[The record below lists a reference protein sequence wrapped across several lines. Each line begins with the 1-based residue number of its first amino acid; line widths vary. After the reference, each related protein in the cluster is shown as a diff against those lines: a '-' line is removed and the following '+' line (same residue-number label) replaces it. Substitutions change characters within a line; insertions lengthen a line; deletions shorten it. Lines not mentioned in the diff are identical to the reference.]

1 MNGGTRVQKEN
12 FTGRSPGTINQ
23 RSAGTS
29 IRIQRLPSS
38 DPAMSYT
45 EKHENISRADWM
57 GRLEG
62 LHIQRADMNKL
73 IMNYLVTEGF
83 KEAAEK
89 FQQESGVEPSLELES
104 LDDRI
109 RIRDAIQSG
118 RIQEATALV
127 NLLHPELLDN
137 DRYLYFHLQ
146 QLHLIE
152 LIRAGRVEEALH
164 FAQEQLSEAGESDPT
179 VLTELERTLALLAF
193 DEPLKSPFGDLL
205 HPTHRQKVPLSNPR
219 ILGKERLTQTVCEL
233 QVASELNAAILQ
245 MEGRETTAPRLSS
258 LLKLILWAQ
267 DELDRKKIKYPNMS
281 NLATASIDSPK

>member
-1 MNGGTRVQKEN
+1 
-12 FTGRSPGTINQ
+12 
-23 RSAGTS
+23 
-29 IRIQRLPSS
+29 
-38 DPAMSYT
+38 MSYT
-45 EKHENISRADWM
+45 EKHENISKDDWM
-57 GRLEG
+57 SRLEG

-89 FQQESGVEPSLELES
+89 FQQESGISPSMELDS

-127 NLLHPELLDN
+127 NQLHPELLDN

-152 LIRAGRVEEALH
+152 LIRSGEIEEALH

-179 VLTELERTLALLAF
+179 VLNELERTLALLAF
-193 DEPLKSPFGDLL
+193 EEPKKCPFRDLL
-205 HPTHRQKVPLSNPR
+205 HPTHRQKV
-219 ILGKERLTQTVCEL
+219 
-233 QVASELNAAILQ
+233 ASELNAAILK
-245 MEGRETTAPRLSS
+245 MENRESTTPKLSN

-267 DELDRKKIKYPNMS
+267 DELDKKKIKYPKMTK
-281 NLATASIDSPK
+281 LANAVIESPK